1 MNQEVSLMIRTKGKR
16 PALENQ
22 TGRIKL
28 QFWILKSLLLIFICF
43 SVTAQKKSNMF
54 ISDEDGAVDMSEF
67 LNSTTGFLP
76 VPIIITEPAVGLG
89 GGVALA
95 YFHKRKGE
103 QGDRPKGLSP
113 TVSFAAGAYTSNDTW
128 FAGGGHQGSYK
139 NDRFRYLGALAY
151 LSANLTFYGGG
162 FDLLNGEF
170 NFNMKGFFTLQELL
184 YRIKETTP
192 FFAGLNYTYFNNNIT
207 FKTGLDIPE
216 LEELEVE
223 TSIGG
228 INAAFL
234 WDGRNNTLTP
244 TKGIYSIMEIGAFN
258 EALGGDSNFGNFD
271 SRSYFYTP
279 VSDYLFSGYRLNV
292 SSNWGD
298 VPFFALPYISLR
310 GIPAFRYQGANVYTL
325 ETEWRWNLYKRWS
338 LVGFVGAGEA
348 LENYG
353 DIFNDVKV
361 SGGAGFRYFLAKQYG
376 LHAGIDVS
384 RGPEIWAWNIT
395 IGSYWGR

>member
-1 MNQEVSLMIRTKGKR
+1 MKHKSAATL
-16 PALENQ
+16 
-22 TGRIKL
+22 RICEKN
-28 QFWILKSLLLIFICF
+28 ILLLLLLPFLLLF
-43 SVTAQKKSNMF
+43 LPVNAQNKGSKL
-54 ISDEDGAVDMSEF
+54 ISEEDGAVDLSEF

-89 GGVALA
+89 GGFALA

-139 NDRFRYLGALAY
+139 EDRWRYLGALAY
-151 LSANLTFYGGG
+151 ISANLTFYGAGILI
-162 FDLLNGEF
+162 DEREYE
-170 NFNMKGFFTLQELL
+170 FNMKGFFTIQELL
-184 YRIKETTP
+184 YRVKKEIP
-192 FFAGLNYTYFNNNIT
+192 FFMGLNYTYFNNTIA
-207 FKTGLDIPE
+207 FETGLNIPE
-216 LEELEVE
+216 LERLELE

-228 INAAFL
+228 MNAVFL
-234 WDGRNNTLTP
+234 FDGRNNTLTP
-244 TKGIYSIMEIGAFN
+244 TKGIYSVMDIGSFN
-258 EALGGDSNFGNFD
+258 EALGGDSSFGNFD

-279 VSDYLFSGYRLNV
+279 MGEKLFSGYRLNV

-298 VPFFALPYISLR
+298 VPFFSLPFISLR
-310 GIPAFRYQGANVYTL
+310 GIPAFRYQNSNVYTL

-348 LENYG
+348 LDNYG
-353 DIFNDVKV
+353 DIFSDLKV
-361 SGGAGFRYFLAKQYG
+361 AGGTGFRYFLAKQYG

-395 IGSYWGR
+395 VGSYWGR

>member
-1 MNQEVSLMIRTKGKR
+1 MKHRTAGT
-16 PALENQ
+16 L
-22 TGRIKL
+22 RICERNI
-28 QFWILKSLLLIFICF
+28 FFLLLLPFLLAVF
-43 SVTAQKKSNMF
+43 PANAQNKERKW
-54 ISDEDGAVDMSEF
+54 ISKDDGAVDLSEF

-89 GGVALA
+89 GGFALA

-139 NDRFRYLGALAY
+139 KDRWRYLGALAY
-151 LSANLTFYGGG
+151 VSANLTFYGAGI
-162 FDLLNGEF
+162 LTQEREYE
-170 NFNMKGFFTLQELL
+170 FNMKGFFTIQELL
-184 YRIKETTP
+184 YRVKMEIP
-192 FFAGLNYTYFNNNIT
+192 FFMGLNYTYFNNTIA
-207 FKTGLDIPE
+207 FETGLNIPE
-216 LEELEVE
+216 LERLELE

-228 INAAFL
+228 MNAVFL
-234 WDGRNNTLTP
+234 FDGRNNTLTP
-244 TKGIYSIMEIGAFN
+244 TKGIYSVMDIGSFN
-258 EALGGDSNFGNFD
+258 EALGGDSSFGNFD

-279 VSDYLFSGYRLNV
+279 MGEKLFSGYRLNV

-298 VPFFALPYISLR
+298 VPFFSLPYISLR
-310 GIPAFRYQGANVYTL
+310 GIPAFRYQNNNVYTL

-348 LENYG
+348 LDNYG
-353 DIFNDVKV
+353 DIFSDLKV
-361 SGGAGFRYFLAKQYG
+361 AGGSGFRYFLAKQYG

-395 IGSYWGR
+395 VGSYWGR

>member
-1 MNQEVSLMIRTKGKR
+1 MKHKSAATL
-16 PALENQ
+16 
-22 TGRIKL
+22 RICEKN
-28 QFWILKSLLLIFICF
+28 ILLLLLLPFLLVF
-43 SVTAQKKSNMF
+43 LPVNAQNKGSKL
-54 ISDEDGAVDMSEF
+54 ISEEDGAVDLSEF

-89 GGVALA
+89 GGFALA

-139 NDRFRYLGALAY
+139 EDRWRYLGALAY
-151 LSANLTFYGGG
+151 ISANLTFYGAGILI
-162 FDLLNGEF
+162 DEREYE
-170 NFNMKGFFTLQELL
+170 FNMKGFFTIQELL
-184 YRIKETTP
+184 YRVKKEIP
-192 FFAGLNYTYFNNNIT
+192 FFMGLNYTYFNNTIA
-207 FKTGLDIPE
+207 FETGLNIPE
-216 LEELEVE
+216 LERLELE

-228 INAAFL
+228 MNAVFL
-234 WDGRNNTLTP
+234 FDGRNNTLTP
-244 TKGIYSIMEIGAFN
+244 TKGIYSVMDIGSFN
-258 EALGGDSNFGNFD
+258 EALGGDSSFGNFD

-279 VSDYLFSGYRLNV
+279 MGEKLFSGYRLNV

-298 VPFFALPYISLR
+298 VPFFSLPFISLR
-310 GIPAFRYQGANVYTL
+310 GIPAFRYQNSNVYTL

-348 LENYG
+348 LDNYG
-353 DIFNDVKV
+353 DIFSDLKV
-361 SGGAGFRYFLAKQYG
+361 AGGTGFRYFLAKQYG

-395 IGSYWGR
+395 VGSYWGR

>member
-1 MNQEVSLMIRTKGKR
+1 MKHKSAATL
-16 PALENQ
+16 
-22 TGRIKL
+22 RICKKN
-28 QFWILKSLLLIFICF
+28 ILLLLLLPFLLLF
-43 SVTAQKKSNMF
+43 LPVNAQNKGSKL
-54 ISDEDGAVDMSEF
+54 ISEEDGAVDLSEF

-89 GGVALA
+89 GGFALA

-139 NDRFRYLGALAY
+139 EDRWRYLGALAY
-151 LSANLTFYGGG
+151 ISANLTFYGAGILT
-162 FDLLNGEF
+162 DEREYE
-170 NFNMKGFFTLQELL
+170 FNMKGFFTIQELL
-184 YRIKETTP
+184 YRVKKEIP
-192 FFAGLNYTYFNNNIT
+192 FFMGLNYTYFNNTIA
-207 FKTGLDIPE
+207 FETGLNIPE
-216 LEELEVE
+216 LERLELE

-228 INAAFL
+228 MNAVFL
-234 WDGRNNTLTP
+234 FDGRNNTLTP
-244 TKGIYSIMEIGAFN
+244 TKGIYSVMDIGSFN
-258 EALGGDSNFGNFD
+258 EALGGDSSFGNFD

-279 VSDYLFSGYRLNV
+279 MGEKLFSGYRLNV

-298 VPFFALPYISLR
+298 VPFFSLPFISLR
-310 GIPAFRYQGANVYTL
+310 GIPAFRYQNSNVYTL

-348 LENYG
+348 LDNYG
-353 DIFNDVKV
+353 DIFSDLKV
-361 SGGAGFRYFLAKQYG
+361 AGGTGFRYFLAKQYG

-395 IGSYWGR
+395 VGSYWGR

>member
-1 MNQEVSLMIRTKGKR
+1 MEHQKHRHFTLSLG
-16 PALENQ
+16 
-22 TGRIKL
+22 
-28 QFWILKSLLLIFICF
+28 FLLICNLLILMVIT
-43 SVTAQKKSNMF
+43 SVNAQNSGKF
-54 ISDEDGAVDMSEF
+54 VSDEDGAVDLSGF

-89 GGVALA
+89 GGFALA
-95 YFHKRKGE
+95 YFHKRKGD

-162 FDLLNGEF
+162 LKLLDGEF
-170 NFNMKGFFTLQELL
+170 NFNMKGFFTIQELL
-184 YRIKETTP
+184 YRIKAETP
-192 FFAGLNYTYFNNNIT
+192 FFIGLNYTYFNNNIS
-207 FKTGLDIPE
+207 FKTGLEIPE
-216 LEELEVE
+216 LEELEFE
-223 TSIGG
+223 TTVGG
-228 INAAFL
+228 LNAVFL
-234 WDGRNNTLTP
+234 FDGRNNTLTP
-244 TKGIYSIMEIGAFN
+244 TKGIYSVMEIGTFN
-258 EALGGDSNFGNFD
+258 EALGGDTNFGNFD

-279 VSDYLFSGYRLNV
+279 VGGKFFSGYRLNI

-298 VPFFALPYISLR
+298 VPFFSLPFISLR
-310 GIPAFRYQGANVYTL
+310 GIPAFRYQEANVYAV

-348 LENYG
+348 LEDYG
-353 DIFNDVKV
+353 DIFSDVKV
-361 SGGAGFRYFLAKQYG
+361 AGGTGFRYFLAKQYG
-376 LHAGIDVS
+376 LHAGVDIS